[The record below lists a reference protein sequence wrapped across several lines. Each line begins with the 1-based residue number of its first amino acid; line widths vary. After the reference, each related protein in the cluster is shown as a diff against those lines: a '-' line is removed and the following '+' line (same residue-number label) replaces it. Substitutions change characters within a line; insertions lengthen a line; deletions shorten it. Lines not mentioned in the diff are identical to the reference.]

1 VIRVVRLALA
11 GFALLALA
19 GAAGAAGAQEDNSAL
34 LVDLFAKIC
43 AAKPARP
50 SQVERI
56 ATGLAF
62 VSDGGPITAEMERG
76 PKIDILYSAK
86 LIRRGE
92 RLGSM
97 TAYFAGPDDGPS
109 VTCTVSAVGVSADT
123 LPGLIETS
131 LKARERADKPSND
144 DNHRLASWRV
154 GAGNGDTLEM
164 SVWRTSPHRASISIN
179 YYAYKR

>member
-1 VIRVVRLALA
+1 MVRFALA

-19 GAAGAAGAQEDNSAL
+19 SAAGAEEDNSAL

-43 AAKPARP
+43 APKPARP

-56 ATGLAF
+56 AGGLGF
-62 VSDGGPITAEMERG
+62 VSDGGPITAEMERE

-109 VTCTVSAVGVSADT
+109 VTCTVSAVGVSADA

-131 LKARERADKPSND
+131 LKARERTDKPSND
-144 DNHRLASWRV
+144 DNHRLASWHV
-154 GAGNGDTLEM
+154 GTGSGDTLEM
-164 SVWRTSPHRASISIN
+164 SVWRTPPHRASISIN
-179 YYAYKR
+179 YYATKR

>member
-1 VIRVVRLALA
+1 MTCVIRFALA

-19 GAAGAAGAQEDNSAL
+19 GATGAEEDNSAL

-43 AAKPARP
+43 APKPARP

-56 ATGLAF
+56 ATGLGF

-76 PKIDILYSAK
+76 PKIDLLYSAK

-97 TAYFAGPDDGPS
+97 TAYFSGSDDAPS
-109 VTCTVSAVGVSADT
+109 VTCTVSAIGVSTET
-123 LPGLIETS
+123 LPGLIETL
-131 LKARERADKPSND
+131 LKAHERADKPSND

-154 GAGNGDTLEM
+154 GAGGGDALDM
-164 SVWRTSPHRASISIN
+164 SAWRTPPHRASISIN
-179 YYAYKR
+179 YYAFKR

>member
-1 VIRVVRLALA
+1 MRRVVRFALA

-19 GAAGAAGAQEDNSAL
+19 SAAGAEEDNSAL

-43 AAKPARP
+43 APKPARP

-56 ATGLAF
+56 AGGLGF

-97 TAYFAGPDDGPS
+97 TVYFAGPDDGPS
-109 VTCTVSAVGVSADT
+109 VTCTVSTVGVSADT

-131 LKARERADKPSND
+131 LKARERIDKPSND
-144 DNHRLASWRV
+144 DNHHRASWHV
-154 GAGNGDTLEM
+154 GAGSGEALEM

-179 YYAYKR
+179 YFATKR

>member
-1 VIRVVRLALA
+1 MIGMGRFTLA
-11 GFALLALA
+11 GLALLALA
-19 GAAGAAGAQEDNSAL
+19 GAAGAEEDNSAL

-43 AAKPARP
+43 APKPARP

-56 ATGLAF
+56 AAGLGF

-76 PKIDILYSAK
+76 AKIDILYAAK

-97 TAYFAGPDDGPS
+97 TAYFTGPDDGVS
-109 VTCTVSAVGVSADT
+109 VSCTVSAAGVAADA

-131 LKARERADKPSND
+131 LKARERTDKPSND
-144 DNHRLASWRV
+144 DNHRLASWCV
-154 GAGNGDTLEM
+154 GAGNGDTLDM
-164 SVWRTSPHRASISIN
+164 SVWRTPPHRASININ
-179 YYAYKR
+179 YVARKR

>member
-1 VIRVVRLALA
+1 MQMVRFALA
-11 GFALLALA
+11 GLALLALG
-19 GAAGAAGAQEDNSAL
+19 GAAGAEEDNSAL

-43 AAKPARP
+43 APKPARP

-56 ATGLAF
+56 AGGLGF

-76 PKIDILYSAK
+76 PKIDILYMAK
-86 LIRRGE
+86 LMRRGE

-109 VTCTVSAVGVSADT
+109 VTCTVSAVGVSADA

-131 LKARERADKPSND
+131 LKAGERTDKPSKD
-144 DNHRLASWRV
+144 DNLRLASWRT
-154 GAGNGDTLEM
+154 GAGDTLDM
-164 SVWRTSPHRASISIN
+164 SVWRTSPQRASITIN
-179 YYAYKR
+179 YYADKR

>member
-1 VIRVVRLALA
+1 MIDVVRFALA

-19 GAAGAAGAQEDNSAL
+19 GAACAEEDNSAL

-43 AAKPARP
+43 APRPARP

-56 ATGLAF
+56 AAGLGF
-62 VSDGGPITAEMERG
+62 VSDGGPITPEMERG
-76 PKIDILYSAK
+76 AKLDLLYSAK
-86 LIRRGE
+86 LIRQGA

-97 TAYFAGPDDGPS
+97 TALFAGPDDGPS
-109 VTCTVSAVGVSADT
+109 VTCSVSAVGVSADA

-131 LKARERADKPSND
+131 LKARERTDNPSND
-144 DNHRLASWRV
+144 DNHRLAGWRI
-154 GAGNGDTLEM
+154 GAGDALEM

-179 YYAYKR
+179 YYATKR

>member
-1 VIRVVRLALA
+1 MVRFALA

-19 GAAGAAGAQEDNSAL
+19 GAAGAEEDNSAL

-43 AAKPARP
+43 APKPARP

-56 ATGLAF
+56 ATGLGF

-76 PKIDILYSAK
+76 ARIDLLYSAK

-97 TAYFAGPDDGPS
+97 TAYFEGPDDRPS
-109 VTCTVSAVGVSADT
+109 VACTVSAVGASADA

-131 LKARERADKPSND
+131 LKARERTDKPSND

-154 GAGNGDTLEM
+154 GTDSGDTLEM
-164 SVWRTSPHRASISIN
+164 SVWRTSPRRASISIN
-179 YYAYKR
+179 YFATKR

>member
-1 VIRVVRLALA
+1 MIVGRFALA
-11 GFALLALA
+11 GLALLALA
-19 GAAGAAGAQEDNSAL
+19 GAAGAEEDNTAL

-43 AAKPARP
+43 APKPARP

-56 ATGLAF
+56 AAGLGF
-62 VSDGGPITAEMERG
+62 VSDGGPITAEMERRAS
-76 PKIDILYSAK
+76 IDILYTAK

-109 VTCTVSAVGVSADT
+109 VSCTVSAVGVSADA

-131 LKARERADKPSND
+131 LKARERTDKPSND

-154 GAGNGDTLEM
+154 GADTLDM
-164 SVWRTSPHRASISIN
+164 SVWRTPPLRASISIN
-179 YYAYKR
+179 YVAHKR

>member
-1 VIRVVRLALA
+1 MVRFALA

-19 GAAGAAGAQEDNSAL
+19 GAAGAEEDNSAL

-43 AAKPARP
+43 APKPAKP

-56 ATGLAF
+56 ATGQGF

-76 PKIDILYSAK
+76 PRMDLLYSAK

-97 TAYFAGPDDGPS
+97 TAYFAGPDDAPS
-109 VTCTVSAVGVSADT
+109 VTCTVSAVGVSADA

-131 LKARERADKPSND
+131 LKARERTNKPSSD
-144 DNHRLASWRV
+144 DDHHLASWRV
-154 GAGNGDTLEM
+154 GSGSGDTLDM
-164 SVWRTSPHRASISIN
+164 SVWRTSPHRASITIN
-179 YYAYKR
+179 YYATKR

>member
-1 VIRVVRLALA
+1 MIGVVRFALA

-19 GAAGAAGAQEDNSAL
+19 SAAGAEEDNSAF

-43 AAKPARP
+43 APKPARP
-50 SQVERI
+50 SQIERI
-56 ATGLAF
+56 AADLGF
-62 VSDGGPITAEMERG
+62 VSDSGPITAEMERG

-86 LIRRGE
+86 LTRRGE

-97 TAYFAGPDDGPS
+97 TVYFVGPDDGPS
-109 VTCTVSAVGVSADT
+109 VTCTVSAVGVSADA

-131 LKARERADKPSND
+131 LKARERTDKPSND

-154 GAGNGDTLEM
+154 GSGSGDTLEM
-164 SVWRTSPHRASISIN
+164 SVWRTSPHRASISSN

>member
-1 VIRVVRLALA
+1 MVRFALA

-19 GAAGAAGAQEDNSAL
+19 SAAGAEEDNSAL

-43 AAKPARP
+43 AARP

-56 ATGLAF
+56 ARGLGF

-97 TAYFAGPDDGPS
+97 TVYFAGPDDGPS
-109 VTCTVSAVGVSADT
+109 VTCSVSAVGVSADT

-131 LKARERADKPSND
+131 LKARERIDEPSND
-144 DNHRLASWRV
+144 DNHRRASWHV
-154 GAGNGDTLEM
+154 GAGSGEALEM

-179 YYAYKR
+179 YFATKR

>member
-1 VIRVVRLALA
+1 MRMVRFALA

-19 GAAGAAGAQEDNSAL
+19 GAAGAEEDNSAL

-43 AAKPARP
+43 APQPSRP

-56 ATGLAF
+56 ASSLGF

-76 PKIDILYSAK
+76 PKLDLLYSAK

-97 TAYFAGPDDGPS
+97 TAYFTGPDDGPS
-109 VTCTVSAVGVSADT
+109 VTCSVSAVGASADA

-131 LKARERADKPSND
+131 LKARERTDKPSND
-144 DNHRLASWRV
+144 DNHRLANWRV
-154 GAGNGDTLEM
+154 GTGSGDTLEM
-164 SVWRTSPHRASISIN
+164 SVWRTSPRRASISVN
-179 YYAYKR
+179 YFAYKK

>member
-1 VIRVVRLALA
+1 MICVVRFALA

-19 GAAGAAGAQEDNSAL
+19 GATGAEEDNGAL

-43 AAKPARP
+43 APKPARP

-56 ATGLAF
+56 ATGLGF

-76 PKIDILYSAK
+76 PKIDLLYSAK

-92 RLGSM
+92 RIGSM
-97 TAYFAGPDDGPS
+97 TAYFAGPDDAPS
-109 VTCTVSAVGVSADT
+109 VTCTVSAVGVSTET
-123 LPGLIETS
+123 LPGLIETL

-154 GAGNGDTLEM
+154 GAGGGDALDM
-164 SVWRTSPHRASISIN
+164 SAWRTPPHRASISIN
-179 YYAYKR
+179 YYAFKR

>member
-1 VIRVVRLALA
+1 VIVVVRFVLA

-19 GAAGAAGAQEDNSAL
+19 GAAGAEDDNSTL

-43 AAKPARP
+43 APKPARP

-56 ATGLAF
+56 AASLGF

-76 PKIDILYSAK
+76 AKIDLLYSAK

-97 TAYFAGPDDGPS
+97 TAYFSGPDDGPS
-109 VTCTVSAVGVSADT
+109 VTCTVSAVGVSADA
-123 LPGLIETS
+123 LPELIETS
-131 LKARERADKPSND
+131 LKARERTDKPSSD

-154 GAGNGDTLEM
+154 CAGSGDALDM
-164 SVWRTSPHRASISIN
+164 SVWRTSPHRASITIN

>member
-1 VIRVVRLALA
+1 MIGVVRVALA
-11 GFALLALA
+11 GFALLALV
-19 GAAGAAGAQEDNSAL
+19 GAARAEEDNSAL

-43 AAKPARP
+43 APKPSRP

-56 ATGLAF
+56 ATGLGFA
-62 VSDGGPITAEMERG
+62 SDGGPITAEMERG
-76 PKIDILYSAK
+76 AKIDLLYSAK
-86 LIRRGE
+86 LLRRDE

-109 VTCTVSAVGVSADT
+109 VTCTVSAVGVSADA

-131 LKARERADKPSND
+131 LKARERTDKPSND

-154 GAGNGDTLEM
+154 GAGSGDALDM

-179 YYAYKR
+179 YYATKR